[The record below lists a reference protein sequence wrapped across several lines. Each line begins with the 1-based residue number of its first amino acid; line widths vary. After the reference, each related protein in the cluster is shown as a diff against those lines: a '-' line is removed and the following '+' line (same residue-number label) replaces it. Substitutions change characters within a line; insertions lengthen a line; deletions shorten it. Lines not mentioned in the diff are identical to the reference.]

1 MSCKLAILKLKD
13 VGCQVGCSML
23 PIGRL
28 DDEDDWLIGTTSNN
42 VVLARTSNEK
52 DFRIRSLASSF
63 SDRKIRKARAN
74 PNATS
79 CIFFSGMMFVRRS
92 QMVNK

>member
-1 MSCKLAILKLKD
+1 
-13 VGCQVGCSML
+13 ML
-23 PIGRL
+23 FGENAS
-28 DDEDDWLIGTTSNN
+28 DEK
-42 VVLARTSNEK
+42 E
-52 DFRIRSLASSF
+52 FRIRSLASSF

-92 QMVNK
+92 QMVS